1 VPCYCSSPLPSNG
14 CLPAN
19 GKCDKYWVSSSDKTL
34 DYMIHWSRVPEPE
47 IVGPAASENT
57 VPRIDW
63 RLERDLEPQS
73 CGSSIFPNP
82 GSEEQC
88 NDQDL
93 LKRHHNTAKVTP
105 TRGNPHHNLLLWGL
119 GRGPWGGGVFLRNL
133 HIV

>member
-1 VPCYCSSPLPSNG
+1 
-14 CLPAN
+14 
-19 GKCDKYWVSSSDKTL
+19 
-34 DYMIHWSRVPEPE
+34 
-47 IVGPAASENT
+47 VGPAASENT

-93 LKRHHNTAKVTP
+93 LKRHHNTAKKPLETNSSKVKVKSTMMIP
-105 TRGNPHHNLLLWGL
+105 DSQKLLRCELESLKSQLQAQTKVRLVCAVLGDLWPCSPAP
-119 GRGPWGGGVFLRNL
+119 RP
-133 HIV
+133 